1 MSNPVV
7 SDKMRYGLKPIAV
20 ESKAHLLTVP
30 CVGTNLY
37 SGDTSS
43 TIIFRIQHNPSGR
56 YIDPT
61 ATKFKMT
68 LQFSF
73 PDFLTASD
81 TFFLERGPESIIRRF
96 TIKDIQGRVL
106 EDIDQYNMLYGI
118 TEICTGDPLTR
129 QRRGQFTLE
138 GNSLL
143 VECGGWV
150 VHPTQGLQNSSIYS
164 TNIAQPN
171 IVSFDITFTPLSGV
185 FGGTCEKYIPL
196 SVLEGLEIWI
206 QLENVKNCLKYQFL
220 PFPASKD
227 AGEYKSS
234 EEALNANDCV
244 PTVVGNT
251 SALPGGH
258 YYTHSILKSYVN
270 ANGEAAKFSPNNLYW
285 SDLIQTGSV
294 TTNRANYLNGG
305 EFKDGTP
312 DNTHPVESI
321 IGYEGGVN
329 QNGVKGYQWNLKTAR
344 QDYITYTVKDP
355 KLLLSCL
362 DVEPAVN
369 AALMHAAKDPRDGMV
384 RIQTFSWQ
392 TFAIQISPNIT
403 GNFQWQIPVSVTSLK
418 SLFFVLT
425 NSSTTNDMN
434 YFKTGFEHRGLL
446 QYRVIIGGMPINAD
460 FINVTT
466 PNRFN
471 TYSESIGALMEAWS
485 VHHKTDGTPTL
496 LTLDNYCPARF
507 DPTKGFWQRET
518 CAIFGQ
524 ELESFNQKSGI
535 IQSGVNTMQ
544 TTFVLELNFS
554 SATVVMETCPKSDLS
569 IKETVLTYDPTAQY
583 ELRAFCMYDKV
594 IAFDENSGSVRAEY

>member
-30 CVGTNLY
+30 CVGTNVY

-68 LQFSF
+68 VEFLF
-73 PDFLTASD
+73 PPTVTTSD
-81 TFFLERGPESIIRRF
+81 TFFLERGPESLIRRF

-106 EDIDQYNMLYGI
+106 EDIDQYNMLYAI
-118 TEICTGDPLTR
+118 TEICTGDVSTR

-150 VHPTQGLQNSSIYS
+150 LHPTQGLQSGSFYSNNITSS
-164 TNIAQPN
+164 QK
-171 IVSFDITFTPLSGV
+171 VSFDITFTPLSGV

-196 SVLEGLEIWI
+196 SVLEGLEVWL

-220 PFPASKD
+220 PFPTMGKGGFN
-227 AGEYKSS
+227 GEQS
-234 EEALNANDCV
+234 EELNKYDSVARLDRK
-244 PTVVGNT
+244 
-251 SALPGGH
+251 APGE
-258 YYTHSILKSYVN
+258 
-270 ANGEAAKFSPNNLYW
+270 GEAAQYSTTPEGYYYNHSIIKDLSKAITEVGKFTTLVRWSDATAVPSYLAGTENGLPNNANPVA
-285 SDLIQTGSV
+285 SV
-294 TTNRANYLNGG
+294 SAYLRGINNKGC
-305 EFKDGTP
+305 
-312 DNTHPVESI
+312 
-321 IGYEGGVN
+321 
-329 QNGVKGYQWNLKTAR
+329 KGYQWNLV
-344 QDYITYTVKDP
+344 DYVQSEVTYSVKDP
-355 KLLLSCL
+355 RLLLSCL

-392 TFAIQISPNIT
+392 TFAIQISPGIT
-403 GNFQWQIPVSVTSLK
+403 GNYQWQIPVSVTSLK
-418 SLFFVLT
+418 SLFFVMT
-425 NSSTTNDMN
+425 NSTTSNNMN

-446 QYRVIIGGMPINAD
+446 NYRVIIGGMPVNAD
-460 FINVTT
+460 FVNVTT
-466 PNRFN
+466 PTKHN
-471 TYSESIGALMEAWS
+471 TYSEAIGALMEAWS
-485 VHHKTDGTPTL
+485 VHHKTDGAPTL

-544 TTFVLELNFS
+544 TTFVLELNFND
-554 SATVVMETCPKSDLS
+554 AGTVINTCPVYSLDV
-569 IKETVLTYDPTAQY
+569 KEVVYTYDPAAQY